1 MNEWFTVDRQGL
13 ASIMVGEN
21 PAAVVSEIV
30 QNAWDQNVTRVDIWL
45 RYDSKR
51 RVAELRVVDDDPNGF
66 HDLSHAYTLFAPSTK
81 VRDPQK
87 RGRFN
92 VGEKFVLARCKEARI
107 STTTGTILF
116 DDHGRHRKRTKRE
129 IGSEFWGLIR
139 MSRNE
144 FDATE
149 AAVSSLLPPPKIA
162 TYFNNEALEVREPL
176 RTFPVTLQTVVADDQ
191 GHLCKRQRK
200 TTVSIHEPRGGEV
213 PMVYEMGIPIVETND
228 KWHYNVGQKVPLNLN
243 RDNVPP
249 AFLRTIRTAVLNETH
264 DLVETEDANTAWAR
278 EGMASPDCSSEAV
291 NAIVKS
297 RFGDHVVSFDLH
309 DREANKLAVSK
320 GYTVVHG
327 GQMSAAEWDNVRRA
341 GAILPAGKVTPSPK
355 PYSDDPNA
363 PPEKLLPLGE

>member
-1 MNEWFTVDRQGL
+1 
-13 ASIMVGEN
+13 
-21 PAAVVSEIV
+21 
-30 QNAWDQNVTRVDIWL
+30 
-45 RYDSKR
+45 
-51 RVAELRVVDDDPNGF
+51 
-66 HDLSHAYTLFAPSTK
+66 
-81 VRDPQK
+81 
-87 RGRFN
+87 
-92 VGEKFVLARCKEARI
+92 
-107 STTTGTILF
+107 
-116 DDHGRHRKRTKRE
+116 
-129 IGSEFWGLIR
+129 

-341 GAILPAGKVTPSPK
+341 GAIT
-355 PYSDDPNA
+355 DDPSAQAVRVTDDLDA
-363 PPEKLLPLGE
+363 PVVRGLIGRGEYRSVNEELDGVIRGLVTDPEAYQPVAEVVFRASTASTRRRAARASYRVPLACRAVAAPR